1 LPSRA
6 SNLPRRRTLEAR
18 RSSTNLDPS
27 HTISKKADQWKGK
40 ASGEAAGKDCATRR
54 ILTSS
59 MRAPTKNKC
68 RTKPCRKEH
77 SSLRK
82 PRTPTDKSRI
92 HSPGDDDN
100 STFLH
105 RGRALTS
112 SRLLPHHT
120 SLTPEKLGGGG
131 THDTSLSTADPVR
144 GALAT
149 RELGW
154 RGSLTKPT
162 LASIPRCIA
171 RTILIRASS
180 GGANGRPRPNITC
193 NICAK
198 PHQGCKSTSP
208 WTRTNVS

>member
-1 LPSRA
+1 MPSRA

-27 HTISKKADQWKGK
+27 HTIIKKADQWKGK

-59 MRAPTKNKC
+59 MRAPTTNKC

-100 STFLH
+100 NTFLH

-120 SLTPEKLGGGG
+120 SLTPEKLGGGDAR
-131 THDTSLSTADPVR
+131 HLSLYRRSCARGRLPPENLGGEGR
-144 GALAT
+144 SQRQRWHQSLGALP
-149 RELGW
+149 E
-154 RGSLTKPT
+154 PF
-162 LASIPRCIA
+162 
-171 RTILIRASS
+171 
-180 GGANGRPRPNITC
+180 
-193 NICAK
+193 
-198 PHQGCKSTSP
+198 
-208 WTRTNVS
+208 